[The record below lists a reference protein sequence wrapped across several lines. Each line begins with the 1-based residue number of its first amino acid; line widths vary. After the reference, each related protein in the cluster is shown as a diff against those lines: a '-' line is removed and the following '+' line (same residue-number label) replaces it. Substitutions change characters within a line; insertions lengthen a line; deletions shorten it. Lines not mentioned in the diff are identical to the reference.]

1 MVLNI
6 KNNLHLSSLLS
17 IRLAFVALTPGGYA
31 TVSFPADSPDPALDR
46 EQGGVVEGQLKIR
59 AGC

>member
-17 IRLAFVALTPGGYA
+17 IHLAFVALTPGGYIQL
-31 TVSFPADSPDPALDR
+31 FPSLLIHLTLLSIESR
-46 EQGGVVEGQLKIR
+46 GVW
-59 AGC
+59 